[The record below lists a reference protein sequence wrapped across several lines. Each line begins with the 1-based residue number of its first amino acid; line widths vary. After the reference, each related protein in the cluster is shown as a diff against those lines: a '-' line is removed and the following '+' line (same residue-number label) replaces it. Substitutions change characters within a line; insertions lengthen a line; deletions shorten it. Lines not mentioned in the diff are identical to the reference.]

1 MGAGSDHARLWGS
14 TLRPTSATCSTG
26 SARIRR
32 GGSRNC
38 CPIAGRRYATPARP
52 RRTDRLPSPGFFAVT
67 TEEFGAFRAAP
78 RPASAKNPSARQLV
92 RQGGGVA
99 APLAGQGRPGWP
111 MAAHQLASAYKKTRV
126 PRPLSRAHK
135 SP

>member
-1 MGAGSDHARLWGS
+1 MGLLAPHDLVERRAGEEDAAVFEQAGDVAVEERQQERGDVVAVAVGS

-67 TEEFGAFRAAP
+67 TEEFGAFACAE
-78 RPASAKNPSARQLV
+78 
-92 RQGGGVA
+92 
-99 APLAGQGRPGWP
+99 AGI
-111 MAAHQLASAYKKTRV
+111 SKK
-126 PRPLSRAHK
+126 P
-135 SP
+135 